1 MFSRL
6 VAREVGWQKLDG
18 DVAIQPGVGGLVHHA
33 HPAGAKLRDDAVG
46 PECCT
51 GSQGHSERAILP
63 LGGCHVER
71 QYR

>member
-33 HPAGAKLRDDAVG
+33 HPAGAKLRDRVTEVLKRQAATIRQLMEPG
-46 PECCT
+46 AARL
-51 GSQGHSERAILP
+51 GERS
-63 LGGCHVER
+63 
-71 QYR
+71 